1 MLPLI
6 QKWILRQ
13 IVRNLTRMPGFN
25 GGGGPSERKA
35 HHFGAVPR
43 SPHSGG
49 LFLLVLNFQ

>member
-6 QKWILRQ
+6 EKRILRQ

-25 GGGGPSERKA
+25 GGGGPSERMA
-35 HHFGAVPR
+35 HHFGTVPR